1 MIKIAFSG
9 ALKVK
14 KIMEENPVDLHK
26 WTPSPSGGKREWCF
40 LDPSYFLVANI
51 SLLNAIFQLRPL
63 ISFHMK
69 SSCRGAGWK
78 SGIALH
84 CGVIICSPKIL
95 HGGSMVLR
103 VGKQQ
108 GDETERG

>member
-63 ISFHMK
+63 SSFSHEVFLQRSWMEK
-69 SSCRGAGWK
+69 R
-78 SGIALH
+78 H
-84 CGVIICSPKIL
+84 CL
-95 HGGSMVLR
+95 A
-103 VGKQQ
+103 
-108 GDETERG
+108 